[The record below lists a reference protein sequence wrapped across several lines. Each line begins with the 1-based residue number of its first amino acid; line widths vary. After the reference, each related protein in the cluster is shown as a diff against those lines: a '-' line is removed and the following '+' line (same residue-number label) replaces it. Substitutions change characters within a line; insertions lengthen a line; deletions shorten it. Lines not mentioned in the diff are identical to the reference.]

1 MIDRLSDCTNEMYK
15 LFIMFI
21 RPVNGHMTIDDYKAR
36 ELVRKSICQSVSQ
49 SVSQSVNQ

>member
-1 MIDRLSDCTNEMYK
+1 MIDRLSDCTNDMFK

-36 ELVRKSICQSVSQ
+36 EHVRKSVIQSI
-49 SVSQSVNQ
+49 N